1 MIRMPEL
8 ESNGAPVQVECP
20 AHRALCGCHAPD
32 EGLAQ
37 VSLHGHR
44 PDPHVLQGPQPG
56 ACVQLGSLLRVL
68 PRILLRVLLKVL
80 SRVLLSVLLR
90 VLPRVLLWVLSRVL
104 LGVLPRVLLKVL
116 PRVLSRVLPRVLLS
130 VMLRVLSRVLLSVLL
145 LACPQSSH

>member
-1 MIRMPEL
+1 MSINTSFPRHSAHRGRVAQDVAHMIRMPEL

-20 AHRALCGCHAPD
+20 AHRALSGCHAPD

-80 SRVLLSVLLR
+80 SRVLLSVLL
-90 VLPRVLLWVLSRVL
+90 
-104 LGVLPRVLLKVL
+104 
-116 PRVLSRVLPRVLLS
+116 
-130 VMLRVLSRVLLSVLL
+130 
-145 LACPQSSH
+145 LACPQLSH